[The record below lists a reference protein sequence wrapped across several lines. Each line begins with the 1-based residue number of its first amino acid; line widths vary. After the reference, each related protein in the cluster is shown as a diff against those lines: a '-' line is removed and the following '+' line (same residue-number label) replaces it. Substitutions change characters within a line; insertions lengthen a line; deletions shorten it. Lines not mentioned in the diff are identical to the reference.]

1 MKRLYGFIMPAVAA
15 LLAVAAF
22 APGCGPTVEPDNG
35 TDTTST
41 TVKDRDLVAKMFLR
55 QEYMNIYYYWY
66 KDVFVANSRL
76 NVEDYDIYTFF
87 DKMLYSRDR
96 WSWMCDSEYYL
107 NSESGVV
114 SGTYGAS
121 LSQAYEYHE
130 DYDVKV
136 RYVYPGSPFAEKGV
150 TRGWTLTHIDGKATM
165 DLIRTDTFS
174 SEYAKSPQTFT
185 FRDVA
190 GAEHTF
196 TATASQ
202 SLSTKSSLITRVF
215 TAEDFPGL
223 TEPVGYFLYMSF
235 KVNFLNDI
243 SEAMETFRAAGVKT
257 VILDLRYNGGGDSR
271 ASQLIIDYLAPES
284 QTGKVYVHRVHNDL
298 LSEMDERS
306 LVRPRNE
313 KGEYVGVHD
322 PVTGKYIKAAP
333 IGAERI
339 YVITGDGTASASEMI
354 ANGLRPMMDVKMV
367 GDTTYGKPN
376 GMYVLMYPGSSED
389 YKMYNNNDYSR
400 LKWVFLPI
408 CFYNNNGAGEAIP
421 DRGFVPDNYR
431 PDDLYH
437 DFGVEE
443 DNIKACLT
451 DIVTGTWP
459 ALPGKHGYTTRSSSK
474 KRINLTEESTNPA
487 YGLYTVMP
495 EF

>member
-1 MKRLYGFIMPAVAA
+1 MKRLYRFIMPAVAVV
-15 LLAVAAF
+15 LAVAAF
-22 APGCGPTVEPDNG
+22 APGCGPDVDPQKG
-35 TDTTST
+35 KTDTTST
-41 TVKDRDLVAKMFLR
+41 TTPDPDLIAKRFLR
-55 QEYMNIYYYWY
+55 QEYMNVYYYWY
-66 KDVFVANSRL
+66 KDVIEANSKL
-76 NVEDYDIYTFF
+76 NVRDYDIYSFF
-87 DKMLYSRDR
+87 DKMLYSKDR

-107 NSESGVV
+107 ESETGVV

-121 LSQAYEYHE
+121 ITQPYEYHE
-130 DYDVKV
+130 DYDIKV

-150 TRGWTLTHIDGKATM
+150 TRGWTLTHINGKATM
-165 DLIRTDTFS
+165 DLIRSDNFS
-174 SEYAKSPQTFT
+174 SEYNKSPQTFT
-185 FRDVA
+185 FKDVA

-202 SLSTKSSLITRVF
+202 SLSTRSSLITRIF
-215 TAEDFPGL
+215 TADDFPGL
-223 TEPVGYFLYMSF
+223 TEPVGYFLYLSF
-235 KVNFLNDI
+235 KANFLNDI

-271 ASQLIIDYLAPES
+271 ASQLMVDYLAPES
-284 QTGKVYVHRVHNDL
+284 QTGKVYVQRVHNDL
-298 LSEMDERS
+298 LAELDERS
-306 LVRPRNE
+306 VVR
-313 KGEYVGVHD
+313 GDGVVD
-322 PVTGKYIKAAP
+322 PMTGQTIKATS
-333 IGAERI
+333 IGAERL
-339 YVITGDGTASASEMI
+339 YVITGEGTASASEMI
-354 ANGLRPMMDVKMV
+354 TNGLRPMMDVKMV

-376 GMYVLMYPGSSED
+376 GMYVLMYPGTNED
-389 YKMYNNNDYSR
+389 YQRYNAGDYSM

-421 DRGFVPDNYR
+421 DRGFIPNNYR

-451 DIVTGTWP
+451 NLVTGTWP
-459 ALPGKHGYTTRSSSK
+459 ALPEKHGYTTRSSSM

-495 EF
+495 KF